1 VKIWRAIRRLNA
13 SYDEWQARAAAR
25 FIAKLDHP
33 GDAGSKQRAR
43 RHHVGVW
50 DLLSPNRLSGTEKA
64 GE

>member
-1 VKIWRAIRRLNA
+1 VRIWAAIRRLNA

-33 GDAGSKQRAR
+33 GDAGTKPPAR
-43 RHHVGVW
+43 RHISVW
-50 DLLSPNRLSGTEKA
+50 GLLSTNRQSGTEKA